1 MQSIKHIKKPIVFVP
16 MSADIFHHGHI
27 NILLKAKKFGNVV
40 VGLMTDKGI
49 LSYKNKKP
57 LITYKNRLKILNQI
71 KVVDK
76 VIPLDGLEYT
86 KFAKFYK
93 FDYFI
98 HGDDWKK
105 NIQATQ
111 RKKLKILM
119 KNWGGVIKDIKYTKN
134 ISSSK
139 IRDKLENIKKK
150 VYVGIS
156 ADILHVGHINILK
169 KAANLGDVTVGL
181 LTNKAISSYKKP
193 PLLNYYQRKTVIENI
208 RYVKKVIPQNSL
220 DYSENLNK
228 LKPNYVVHGSDW
240 KKGVQKKTRHKVIKI
255 IKKWSG
261 TLIEPAYTKKISSS
275 LIKKNV
281 LKLKKKLK

>member
-134 ISSSK
+134 SCAIVMSEF
-139 IRDKLENIKKK
+139 KLF
-150 VYVGIS
+150 
-156 ADILHVGHINILK
+156 
-169 KAANLGDVTVGL
+169 
-181 LTNKAISSYKKP
+181 
-193 PLLNYYQRKTVIENI
+193 RC
-208 RYVKKVIPQNSL
+208 
-220 DYSENLNK
+220 
-228 LKPNYVVHGSDW
+228 SD
-240 KKGVQKKTRHKVIKI
+240 
-255 IKKWSG
+255 
-261 TLIEPAYTKKISSS
+261 
-275 LIKKNV
+275 
-281 LKLKKKLK
+281 

>member
-16 MSADIFHHGHI
+16 MAADIFHHGHI
-27 NILLKAKKFGNVV
+27 NILTKAKKFGNVI

-57 LITYKNRLKILNQI
+57 LISYKNRLKILNQI
-71 KVVDK
+71 KSIDK
-76 VIPLDGLEYT
+76 VIPLNGLKYT
-86 KFAKFYK
+86 QFAEFYK

-105 NIQATQ
+105 NTQSSQ
-111 RKKLKILM
+111 RKKLKLLM
-119 KNWGGVIKDIKYTKN
+119 KKWKGKIIDIKYTKN

-139 IRDKLENIKKK
+139 IRKRLQKAKKQ

-169 KAANLGDVTVGL
+169 KAASLGDVTVGL
-181 LTNKAISSYKKP
+181 LTNKAISSYKKQ
-193 PLLNYYQRKTVIENI
+193 PLLNFYQRKTVIKNI
-208 RYVKKVIPQNSL
+208 RYVKKVIAQNSL
-220 DYSENLNK
+220 DYSKNLNK
-228 LKPNYVVHGSDW
+228 LKPNYVVHGDDW
-240 KKGVQKKTRHKVIKI
+240 KKGVQKKTRDKVIKTL
-255 IKKWSG
+255 KKWSG
-261 TLIEPAYTKKISSS
+261 KLIEPSYTKKISSS

-281 LKLKKKLK
+281 LKLRKD